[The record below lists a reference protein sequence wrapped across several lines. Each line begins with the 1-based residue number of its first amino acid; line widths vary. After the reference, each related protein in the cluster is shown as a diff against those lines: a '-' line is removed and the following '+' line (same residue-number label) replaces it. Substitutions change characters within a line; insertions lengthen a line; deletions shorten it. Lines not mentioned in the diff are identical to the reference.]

1 MPYEYDP
8 FGYVYNAD
16 LYKDAGLNPDN
27 PPKSWDDL
35 RKVNDT
41 LKAKSAN
48 SWPICQPINNL
59 AKTMPWVWSSGADYW
74 DKPVLPTKA
83 DFTNPTVTDVYKFQ
97 QEWSQ
102 KNWRNTDELSD
113 AVALQNMIS
122 RKCAAVVLSSDL
134 ILQLQAN
141 DPKTDW
147 RVAPIQ
153 SKDGNGTPN
162 TYGGGSALAIPT
174 TAAHPKEAMDFI
186 MWLTSD
192 DGQRLKYNVT
202 PGLESG
208 GPGSLQPGQ
217 SSQHGCLGSA
227 EKRSEVEAVDP
238 DDSVAAAGVSPA
250 FSEDL
255 SVAGGHAG
263 EDRSLK
269 CRRQ

>member
-113 AVALQNMIS
+113 AVALQIH
-122 RKCAAVVLSSDL
+122 DL
-134 ILQLQAN
+134 AQMRRG
-141 DPKTDW
+141 
-147 RVAPIQ
+147 RVAAPTSSCNSRRTIRRPI
-153 SKDGNGTPN
+153 GVWRRFNPRTATARRTPM
-162 TYGGGSALAIPT
+162 A
-174 TAAHPKEAMDFI
+174 
-186 MWLTSD
+186 
-192 DGQRLKYNVT
+192 
-202 PGLESG
+202 
-208 GPGSLQPGQ
+208 
-217 SSQHGCLGSA
+217 
-227 EKRSEVEAVDP
+227 
-238 DDSVAAAGVSPA
+238 VAARWR
-250 FSEDL
+250 F
-255 SVAGGHAG
+255 
-263 EDRSLK
+263 
-269 CRRQ
+269 RRPRPTPKKPWTSSCG